1 MIKLDR
7 VSFWYR
13 KQEKLFENLS
23 LELFPG
29 HVYGLLGKNGAGKS
43 SLLRNI
49 VGLLF
54 PKEGKIEVG
63 GYEPGKRQPGFLQDI
78 IFIPEEIYLPSV
90 TVQKYLRTMAPFY
103 PRFDQELFLRYIE
116 EFEIPQE
123 NRLTE
128 LSQGQKKKVQIAFA
142 LAANTRVLIMDEPTN
157 GLDIPSKSQFR
168 KMVSASVDEDRLIL
182 ISTHQVRDL
191 DNLIDSI
198 IILED
203 REIKLNHSLD
213 EVAERLYFGTSM
225 NVGKETTVLYAE
237 PSGLKVV
244 AENTIQEESRVDLEQ
259 LFHAVIENPAQ
270 IKELFKTSK

>member
-1 MIKLDR
+1 MIKLDH

-13 KQEKLFENLS
+13 KQDKLFESLS

-103 PRFDQELFLRYIE
+103 PRFDQELFLRYIK
-116 EFEIPQE
+116 EFDIPE
-123 NRLTE
+123 KNKLTE

-142 LAANTRVLIMDEPTN
+142 LAANTSVLIMDEPTN

-213 EVAERLYFGTSM
+213 EVAERLYFGSSV
-225 NVGKETTVLYAE
+225 NVGKEASVLYAE